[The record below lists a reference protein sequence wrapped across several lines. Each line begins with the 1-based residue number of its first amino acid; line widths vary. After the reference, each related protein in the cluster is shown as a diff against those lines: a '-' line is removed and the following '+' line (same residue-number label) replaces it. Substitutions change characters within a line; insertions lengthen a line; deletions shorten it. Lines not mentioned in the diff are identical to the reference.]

1 MGLRGEGSF
10 MESLLPRTSVES
22 GGRGVRDVEEG
33 TTGSLSA
40 ADEWAAM
47 SHRIDAGPP
56 SPRSPT
62 PRGCVVPAC
71 WLAAHPMAHI

>member
-1 MGLRGEGSF
+1 

-22 GGRGVRDVEEG
+22 RGGGVRDVEEG

-47 SHRIDAGPP
+47 SHRIDAEPP
-56 SPRSPT
+56 PASPPHR
-62 PRGCVVPAC
+62 PA
-71 WLAAHPMAHI
+71 AA